1 MVDPAKVCI
10 PPDYADHPVT
20 TKARS
25 DALGTPR
32 ESPRRNTGTGAWIA
46 TESPMPSAAENAS
59 LHKSASRLNNLLQ
72 VISRSSSALDLI
84 CGENADARRH
94 LNALSTGLAGARL
107 VVSDLL
113 TQIGAAPAAP
123 APEAAPASTL
133 SDTQPATPAATSP
146 IAAAKETSPSP
157 VPAAS
162 PESSSPVENPEG
174 EKELVLIIDDEQT
187 IVTYVTETL
196 TMDGYRVIGCI
207 SPFEAIKAYKRHKDS
222 IALVILDYT
231 LPIMNGQEVFDE
243 LRAMNPRV
251 AVMLS
256 SGFAEQKDVNSMLAR
271 GLRGFLPKPY
281 TQERLLAQVRSTIVG
296 SRTGNSAA
304 PATASP
310 TTPPVSVPTGALE
323 AV

>member
-1 MVDPAKVCI
+1 MTPA
-10 PPDYADHPVT
+10 
-20 TKARS
+20 
-25 DALGTPR
+25 TPR
-32 ESPRRNTGTGAWIA
+32 KSPRRNTGAGAWIA
-46 TESPMPSAAENAS
+46 TESLMSSAAENAS
-59 LHKSASRLNNLLQ
+59 LQKSASRLNNLLQ
-72 VISRSSSALDLI
+72 VLARSSSALEQI

-113 TQIGAAPAAP
+113 TQLEAAPAAP

-146 IAAAKETSPSP
+146 VAAAKETLPSP
-157 VPAAS
+157 VPAA
-162 PESSSPVENPEG
+162 PPDASSLIENPEG
-174 EKELVLIIDDEQT
+174 EKELVLIIDDEET
-187 IVTYVTETL
+187 IVTYVMETL
-196 TMDGYRVIGCI
+196 KNDGYRVIGCT
-207 SPFEAIKAYKRHKDS
+207 SPFEAIKAYRRFKDS

-243 LRAMNPRV
+243 LRSMNPRV

-256 SGFAEQKDVNSMLAR
+256 SGFAEQKDVNTMLAR

-281 TQERLLAQVRSTIVG
+281 TQERLLAQVRSTIGVQR
-296 SRTGNSAA
+296 SGNSAA

-310 TTPPVSVPTGALE
+310 TTPPVPVPTGAPE